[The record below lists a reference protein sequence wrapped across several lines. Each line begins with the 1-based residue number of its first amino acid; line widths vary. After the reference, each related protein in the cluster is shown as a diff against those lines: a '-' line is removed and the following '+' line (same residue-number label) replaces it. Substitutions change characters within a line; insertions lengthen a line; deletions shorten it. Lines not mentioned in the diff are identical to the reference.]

1 MTAIPLLAVLLGCAL
16 AISSIGFV
24 RTVWFISIGYAFSIV
39 VFVPVTLLGANAAP
53 GWISW
58 AQLLAL
64 LVWGLRL
71 GIYLTARERKA
82 AYRAAVSDQTD
93 RSQALPVVVRM
104 LIWLSVSALYVCMF
118 SPAVFLAYAGATL
131 SADALLG
138 TGVAVTVMALGLAL
152 ESLADRQKARL
163 KACDPNTFAH
173 TGLYGWVRYPNY
185 LGEMLFWIGNFLA
198 GLFAYNAWWH
208 WVLAAVGCICI
219 QLIMLGSTKRLE
231 LKQNERYGAD
241 PAYAEYV
248 RSVPVLLPG
257 VPLYSLRRVWLTLG

>member
-1 MTAIPLLAVLLGCAL
+1 MTVIPLLAVLLVCAL
-16 AISSIGFV
+16 VISSIGFL

-39 VFVPVTLLGANAAP
+39 VFVPVVFLGADAAP
-53 GWISW
+53 AWISW

-64 LVWGLRL
+64 LIWGLRL
-71 GIYLTARERKA
+71 GIYLTVREREA

-93 RSQALPVVVRM
+93 RSEALPAVIRV

-131 SADALLG
+131 SADALLC
-138 TGVAVTVMALGLAL
+138 TGVAVTLMTLGLAL

-163 KACDPNTFAH
+163 KACDPNAFAR

-185 LGEMLFWIGNFLA
+185 VGEMLFWIGNFLA
-198 GLFAYNAWWH
+198 GLFAYSAWWQ
-208 WVLAAVGCICI
+208 WVLAALGCICI

-248 RSVPVLLPG
+248 RSVPVLLPW
-257 VPLYSLRRVWLTLG
+257 VPLYSLKRVWFTLG